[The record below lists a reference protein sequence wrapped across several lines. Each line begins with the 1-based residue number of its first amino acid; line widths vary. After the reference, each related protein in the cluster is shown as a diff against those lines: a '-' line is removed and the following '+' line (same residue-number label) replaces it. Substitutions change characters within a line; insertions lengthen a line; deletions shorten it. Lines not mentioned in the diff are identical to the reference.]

1 MMFVNE
7 RYYKVIILNVYNW
20 YYRSQGSACHPSSSR
35 WSRTGHISWHG
46 SSTGPGSSSAAW
58 GPAPSTSPP
67 ATPSSLQLYHGNVHV
82 QFVHV
87 RRGISESA
95 VHDED
100 RSSLLRA
107 HAPFVRPAIPP
118 ATPTIHIQ
126 TPLLQALHLQPLTPS
141 QSASTHPILP
151 PSRLQ
156 PQLPPSAPAYAT
168 RAQCAPSG
176 NGLPPAG
183 YPPPPANLRCR
194 CRPTACHL
202 WQEWTEGL
210 GWDERWLNQSFT
222 SWFRPTIHVPVY
234 YIHSLYG
241 VYMYSDAGFTGRYR
255 HFSCRDQRWLN
266 WSVWEFM
273 KYHRLLLGFRV
284 SLFCRLYIHW
294 CDLKG

>member
-1 MMFVNE
+1 M
-7 RYYKVIILNVYNW
+7 YIIDTIVTHLW
-20 YYRSQGSACHPSSSR
+20 LLSTHRSQGLRLSSSSSC

-46 SSTGPGSSSAAW
+46 SSTGPSSSSAAW

-67 ATPSSLQLYHGNVHV
+67 ATPSSLQLYHGNVT
-82 QFVHV
+82 
-87 RRGISESA
+87 
-95 VHDED
+95 
-100 RSSLLRA
+100 SSSYMSGEGFQSLQSMMKTEA
-107 HAPFVRPAIPP
+107 PSYAPNAPFVWPAVPP
-118 ATPTIHIQ
+118 AP
-126 TPLLQALHLQPLTPS
+126 PLSTSKPPASRPSAPNLLPSS
-141 QSASTHPILP
+141 QSAPTHPILP

-168 RAQCAPSG
+168 RAQCAPPVM
-176 NGLPPAG
+176 GLPPAG
-183 YPPPPANLRCR
+183 YPPPPGQPQCR

-273 KYHRLLLGFRV
+273 KYQTSAWVQGFTV
-284 SLFCRLYIHW
+284 L
-294 CDLKG
+294 